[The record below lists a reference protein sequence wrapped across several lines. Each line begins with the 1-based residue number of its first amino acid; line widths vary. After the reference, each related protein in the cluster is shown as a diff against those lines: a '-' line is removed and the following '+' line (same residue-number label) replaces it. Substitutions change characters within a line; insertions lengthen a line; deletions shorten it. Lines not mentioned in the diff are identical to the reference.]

1 MNPFSTHPHDQGIT
15 YWAHF
20 GFAMGIALR
29 LLQSVAV
36 FAAHAVFPF
45 IGIDRSLDLEAT
57 TRFLQEQ
64 NDWIEGGKH
73 GAETLS
79 PIADHSWGQ
88 GSQSL

>member
-1 MNPFSTHPHDQGIT
+1 MNPFIVHPHHQGIT

-20 GFAMGIALR
+20 AFAMGIALR
-29 LLQSVAV
+29 LLQSVLA

-64 NDWIEGGKH
+64 NDWIEGHEH
-73 GAETLS
+73 GVVPVASAT
-79 PIADHSWGQ
+79 DRQWG
-88 GSQSL
+88 